1 MGKINKKINLCLIDS
16 LKATQFAPDVNDIRL
31 QRCVYGFVIPLL
43 RFTVTARNSSGS
55 AAISSPAQRR
65 GR

>member
-1 MGKINKKINLCLIDS
+1 MLIDS